1 MFFNQNQVELTDRH
15 GTFRMG
21 KRVGMALVLVAGLA
35 ACAVS
40 PKNPMTAAQ
49 IKALDID
56 VIDVAVFPGTP
67 IFWGAGEEAYANS
80 KGCEKPEPD
89 SGNAQNDYAAAGAEN
104 KPQNCDYDALISSP
118 ESHIFMESRVVEM
131 MEATLA
137 QQVQPAFQGNAPSR
151 LEVRIFEVRIIS
163 GGQSVFIG
171 GAHVLRATLNVVD
184 LGTGRSIAQ
193 NQELFSQAGYAP
205 GGLLSLI
212 IEAASADPVE
222 RLSVGYANG
231 AREWLSGGR

>member
-1 MFFNQNQVELTDRH
+1 M
-15 GTFRMG
+15 
-21 KRVGMALVLVAGLA
+21 
-35 ACAVS
+35 
-40 PKNPMTAAQ
+40 
-49 IKALDID
+49 
-56 VIDVAVFPGTP
+56 
-67 IFWGAGEEAYANS
+67 EA
-80 KGCEKPEPD
+80 
-89 SGNAQNDYAAAGAEN
+89 
-104 KPQNCDYDALISSP
+104 
-118 ESHIFMESRVVEM
+118 RVVEM

-151 LEVRIFEVRIIS
+151 LEVRIVEVRVIS
-163 GGQSVFIG
+163 GGQSGFIG

-184 LGTGRSIAQ
+184 LGTGKSIAQ

-212 IEAASADPVE
+212 IEAASADPAE